1 MVFSPG
7 FRTLLHQVTLVLF
20 GLLTLMPW
28 SLLVDVVQR
37 VIVNLGQPLH
47 CMLIDQLVIII

>member
-1 MVFSPG
+1 MVVSPG
-7 FRTLLHQVTLVLF
+7 FHALLHQVSLVLF
-20 GLLTLMPW
+20 GLLALMPW